1 MESKP
6 TYDASEVA
14 ADLIM
19 RHARN
24 MDSVMIQDITMLVEE
39 VYCDGYCRGH
49 NDALQIEEKP
59 RDALEWW
66 SDMDKDEDYIKSVE
80 FSREIKEQL
89 ESEFWDDL
97 SEDEVNQLFIYLD
110 QLEKSTKKK
119 PKEK

>member
-6 TYDASEVA
+6 KYDASEVA

-24 MDSVMIQDITMLVEE
+24 MDSIMIQDITMLVEE
-39 VYCDGYCRGH
+39 VYSDGYCRGY
-49 NDALQIEEKP
+49 NEALQVEEKP

-66 SDMDKDEDYIKSVE
+66 EDLDKDDEYIKSVE
-80 FSREIKEQL
+80 FSNEVKEQL

-97 SEDEVNQLFIYLD
+97 SKEEVEQLFLYLD
-110 QLEKSTKKK
+110 QLENASKKK
-119 PKEK
+119 PNE